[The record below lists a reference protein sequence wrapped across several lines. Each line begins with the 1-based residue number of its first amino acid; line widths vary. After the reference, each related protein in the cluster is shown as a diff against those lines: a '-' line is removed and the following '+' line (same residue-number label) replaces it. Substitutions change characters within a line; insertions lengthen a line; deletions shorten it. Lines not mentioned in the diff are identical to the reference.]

1 MAAHMFDNVQFED
14 ENLMIVDGTN
24 LSFRF
29 KHRGS
34 KNFKEDFL
42 KTVQSLARSY
52 AAKHVLVLFDSH
64 GSDYRKDIYPDY
76 KGDRKEKYA
85 NQTPAEQQ
93 AAKEFFIALDEC
105 IAYIKQYYPTLQV
118 RGVEADDLAAY
129 AQKLLSDNYER
140 IWLISTDKD
149 WDQLL
154 DQFTHRF
161 SYVTRV
167 EYTLDNFYDTK
178 KVDSPQQWAMLKAIQ
193 GGKDNVNGVQD
204 IAETRGYGIIRNYDT
219 LLDLIDD
226 LPLEGKA
233 KYIQRLNSSAEL
245 LMLNYQ
251 LTDLKEFCVQA
262 IGHNNPGR
270 LEEVTDFLLNID
282 KFRPSLTEVVY
293 TPTEQDFEDMEDLK

>member
-1 MAAHMFDNVQFED
+1 MFDKVQFED

-24 LSFRF
+24 LSFRY

-85 NQTPAEQQ
+85 NQTEAEKQE
-93 AAKEFFIALDEC
+93 AMAFFEALDDC
-105 IAYIKQYYPTLQV
+105 IAYISQYYPTIHC
-118 RGVEADDLAAY
+118 RGVEADDIAAY
-129 AQKLLSDNYER
+129 AKQLLSDNYER

-161 SYVTRV
+161 SFVTRV

-178 KVDSPQQWAMLKAIQ
+178 KVDNPQQWAMLKAIM
-193 GGKDNVNGVQD
+193 GGKDNIKGIQD
-204 IAETRGYGIIRNYDT
+204 IAQTRGYGIIRNYDNF
-219 LLDLIDD
+219 LDLIDD
-226 LPLEGKA
+226 LPLDGKA
-233 KYIQRLNSSAEL
+233 AYIRRLNDSAEL

-251 LTDLKEFCVQA
+251 LTDLQEFCVQA
-262 IGHNNPGR
+262 IGHKNPER
-270 LEEVTDFLLNID
+270 LEEITKFLLNID
-282 KFRPSLTEVVY
+282 KFKPALTEVIY
-293 TPTEQDFEDMEDLK
+293 TPTEQDMEDMEDLK